1 MTSINSSLSAWWYN
15 NHLEKWWSSSV
26 GKDYIPYMKWKITN
40 VPNHQPANAAVA
52 VLEHF
57 TILPNWKC
65 YPYSSY
71 DKGER
76 FQTSIYGDRNIPT
89 FASEK
94 YPLLCGHQSHIR
106 ILKSPHSKF
115 QLPGLNSLTSVFSNE
130 PNRWRSGTIKITC
143 LSNES
148 RCFVSMG
155 NQDTR
160 ASFFCGT
167 WFCQLFN
174 KSDCDEVKTTI
185 NHPMFDRLYHL

>member
-1 MTSINSSLSAWWYN
+1 MGSQHFKSATKLIRCPEEYEPKDAGRSGDMANIDTTTSRSDSTAVPAGRRFEASQL
-15 NHLEKWWSSSV
+15 
-26 GKDYIPYMKWKITN
+26 PY
-40 VPNHQPANAAVA
+40 HQPANAAVA

-76 FQTSIYGDRNIPT
+76 FRTSIYGDRNIPT

-167 WFCQLFN
+167 
-174 KSDCDEVKTTI
+174 
-185 NHPMFDRLYHL
+185 